1 MSGTFC
7 KDSPAAR
14 VAAMALMEAGAKVG
28 GTCKLSKVNIYC
40 TTISIYI
47 YMSIVNQTLTSWRLA
62 HPQMFSTSCV
72 SDMFIPLACTPLAC
86 IYNYP

>member
-47 YMSIVNQTLTSWRLA
+47 Y
-62 HPQMFSTSCV
+62 
-72 SDMFIPLACTPLAC
+72 
-86 IYNYP
+86 IYEYC